1 MTVRPAALFATAV
14 ALGALCVLGFAPFGN
29 TLSSLF
35 GGNYAT
41 SFPVWPAPT
50 FALGGLFY
58 LWRKASSTREAILLG
73 LAWGAGCFL
82 FGVSWIY
89 VSLSQFAGLA
99 PLAAAGAT
107 VLFCFY
113 LSLFPALAGGLFY
126 RGRRGTT
133 RDVWLFS
140 GLWTLSEW
148 LRGTLFTGFPWLAI
162 GYSQSPPSPLAG
174 WASVLGVYGVG
185 FIVALIG
192 GLLGQMAFTGWRKT
206 GPWLAVL
213 LLLGLGGVL
222 RSMDWTQPSGAPVS
236 VSLLQGNVPQ
246 SLKWD
251 PKRLPLSVETYL
263 RLAQANPAALTVLP
277 ETALPLYFSE
287 VPRDVLRGLT
297 RHGDALIGV
306 AVTTTDGGYTNG
318 AVALTPKLVASAYA
332 KRHLVPFGEYAPPG
346 FAWFF
351 RFAHIPM
358 SDFTAGRPRQEA
370 LTVAGQR
377 IGPNICYEDLFGE
390 ELLAALPAAT
400 LLVNLSNTAW
410 FGDSLAQPQHLQIA
424 QLRAIETG
432 REMLRATN
440 TGMTARVRADGT
452 IAASLPPFTSAA
464 LVVQPQGHP
473 ALTPYAR
480 WGNLLVLLIAIGAS
494 LTALRRGKPRAC
506 RPPDRLSA

>member
-1 MTVRPAALFATAV
+1 MTARSAALYAIAA
-14 ALGALCVLGFAPFGN
+14 ALGAFCVLGFAPFDAY
-29 TLSSLF
+29 F
-35 GGNYAT
+35 A
-41 SFPVWPAPT
+41 VWPAPT

-58 LWRKASSTREAILLG
+58 LWRKAASARVAMRIG
-73 LAWGAGCFL
+73 FAWGAGFFL

-89 VSLSQFAGLA
+89 VSLSQFAGMA
-99 PLAAAGAT
+99 PPAAAGAT
-107 VLFCFY
+107 LLFCLY
-113 LSLFPALAGGLFY
+113 LALFPALAGGLFV
-126 RGRRGTT
+126 RWRRNAP
-133 RDVWLFS
+133 RDVLLFA
-140 GLWTLSEW
+140 GLWTVSEW

-192 GLLGQMAFTGWRKT
+192 GLLGQMSLTGWRK
-206 GPWLAVL
+206 PWPWVSLL
-213 LLLGLGGVL
+213 LLLGLGGML
-222 RSMDWTQPSGAPVS
+222 RSMDWTPPSGAPIS

-263 RLAQANPAALTVLP
+263 RLAKENPATLTVLP
-277 ETALPLYFSE
+277 ETALPLYFNE

-306 AVTTTDGGYTNG
+306 AVTTTDGGYTNS
-318 AVALTPKLVASAYA
+318 AVALTPKLAASAYA

-351 RFAHIPM
+351 RFARIPM

-370 LTVAGQR
+370 LTVGGQR
-377 IGPNICYEDLFGE
+377 VAPNICYEDLFGE

-400 LLVNLSNTAW
+400 LLVNMSNTAW

-432 REMLRATN
+432 RVMLRATN
-440 TGMTARVRADGT
+440 TGMTAMVRADGT
-452 IAASLPPFTSAA
+452 IAAALPPFTTAA
-464 LVVQPQGHP
+464 LVVEAQGRTG
-473 ALTPYAR
+473 LTPYAR
-480 WGNLLVLLIAIGAS
+480 WGNLLALLIAVGAC
-494 LTALRRGKPRAC
+494 LTALGRKKN
-506 RPPDRLSA
+506 

>member
-1 MTVRPAALFATAV
+1 MTQRRAAVSLRLVFAAF
-14 ALGALCVLGFAPFGN
+14 ALGAFCVLGFAPFN
-29 TLSSLF
+29 AHL
-35 GGNYAT
+35 A
-41 SFPVWPAPT
+41 VWPAPT
-50 FALGGLFY
+50 LALGGLFL
-58 LWRKASSTREAILLG
+58 LWRRALTVRAAVLLG

-82 FGVSWIY
+82 FGVSWVY
-89 VSLSQFAGLA
+89 VSLSQFGGMAP
-99 PLAAAGAT
+99 PLAATAT
-107 VLFCFY
+107 LLFCLY
-113 LSLFPALAGGLFY
+113 LALFPALAGGLF
-126 RGRRGTT
+126 RRWRHGGQ
-133 RDVWLFS
+133 RDALLFA

-192 GLLGQMAFTGWRKT
+192 AMAFGGWRKPRIWA
-206 GPWLAVL
+206 GIL

-222 RSMDWTQPSGAPVS
+222 RGMEWTQPVGPPVT

-251 PKRLPLSVETYL
+251 PNRLPLSVDTYL
-263 RLAQANPAALTVLP
+263 RLARAHPAAVTVLP
-277 ETALPLYFSE
+277 ETALPLFFNE

-297 RHGDALIGV
+297 GNGEALIGV
-306 AVTTTDGGYTNG
+306 ALATTDGGYTNG
-318 AVALTPKLVASAYA
+318 AVALTPDLKAKAYA

-351 RFAHIPM
+351 HFARIPM
-358 SDFTAGRPRQEA
+358 SNFSAGQARQEP
-370 LTVAGQR
+370 LDVGGQR
-377 IGPNICYEDLFGE
+377 IAPNICYEDIFGE

-432 REMLRATN
+432 RVMLRATN
-440 TGMTARVRADGT
+440 TGMTAMVGADGI
-452 IAASLPPFTSAA
+452 IAAALPPFVTSA
-464 LVVQPQGHP
+464 LVVQAQGRGG
-473 ALTPYAR
+473 LTPFAR
-480 WGNLLVLLIAIGAS
+480 WGNLLALLIALGAC
-494 LTALRRGKPRAC
+494 LTALRRKA
-506 RPPDRLSA
+506 

>member
-1 MTVRPAALFATAV
+1 MTLRRPAVATLAAA
-14 ALGALCVLGFAPFGN
+14 ALGALCVLGFAPFDQY
-29 TLSSLF
+29 L
-35 GGNYAT
+35 A
-41 SFPVWPAPT
+41 VWPAPT
-50 FALGGLFY
+50 FALGGLFH
-58 LWRKASSTREAILLG
+58 LWRKASTAREAMRLG

-89 VSLSQFAGLA
+89 VSLSQFGGMAP
-99 PLAAAGAT
+99 PLAAAAT
-107 VLFCFY
+107 LLFCLY
-113 LSLFPALAGGLFY
+113 LALFPALVGGLFL
-126 RGRRGTT
+126 RWRSNAH
-133 RDVWLFS
+133 RDALLFA

-148 LRGTLFTGFPWLAI
+148 LRGTLFTGFPWLAV

-192 GLLGQMAFTGWRKT
+192 GLVGQMSVTGWRKP
-206 GPWLAVL
+206 GIWVSIL
-213 LLLGLGGVL
+213 LLLGFGGLL
-222 RSMDWTQPSGAPVS
+222 RGMDWTQPAGSPVT

-251 PKRLPLSVETYL
+251 PKRLPLSIDTYL
-263 RLAQANPAALTVLP
+263 RLAKAHPATLTVLP
-277 ETALPLYFSE
+277 ETALPLYFNE

-306 AVTTTDGGYTNG
+306 AIGTSDGGYTNG
-318 AVALTPKLVASAYA
+318 AVTLTPELAATAYA

-358 SDFTAGRPRQEA
+358 SDFTAGPARQQP
-370 LTVAGQR
+370 LDVAGLR
-377 IGPNICYEDLFGE
+377 IAPNICYEDLFGE

-400 LLVNLSNTAW
+400 LLVNMSNTAW

-432 REMLRATN
+432 RVMLRATN
-440 TGMTARVRADGT
+440 TGMTAMVAADGT
-452 IAASLPPFTSAA
+452 VAAALPPFVTDA
-464 LVVQPQGHP
+464 LVVQAQGRSG
-473 ALTPYAR
+473 LTPYAR
-480 WGNLLVLLIAIGAS
+480 WGNLLALLIAIGAC
-494 LTALRRGKPRAC
+494 LMALRGRKAQS
-506 RPPDRLSA
+506 L